1 VRRSCLATL
10 SAVLITGLL
19 TGCTPIDD
27 VKSLGESVDPYAHL
41 PRSVFSLMGDGD
53 MPDGANFRPNH
64 DEILDPINTQRQV
77 DWWTSFEG
85 SPLSCYGVWGVENLA
100 ANGVG
105 SAKDLVLEIGYFEY
119 DYNTQGGV
127 WASARQFQD
136 AASAEAFLAFIETA
150 VEACP
155 DGFTGVNDDGSGWR
169 IDSVSVADVTPLLD
183 LPERVRVVDENELHE
198 NELTGAWEPSTRF
211 KFIQYRNVVVRIAC
225 EVRADSPFTFD
236 DCSRLTETVAS
247 RLVALRF

>member
-10 SAVLITGLL
+10 SAVLIAGLL
-19 TGCTPIDD
+19 AGCNPVDYA
-27 VKSLGESVDPYAHL
+27 KNLGEPVDPYAQL
-41 PRSVFSLMGDGD
+41 PRSLFSLMGDGD
-53 MPDGANFRPNH
+53 MPDGANFRPNQN
-64 DEILDPINTQRQV
+64 ELLDPINTQRQV
-77 DWWTSFEG
+77 DWWKSFEG

-127 WASARQFQD
+127 WASARQFED
-136 AASAEAFLAFIETA
+136 ATSAEAFLAFIATA

-183 LPERVRVVDENELHE
+183 LPEGVRVVDENEF
-198 NELTGAWEPSTRF
+198 TGEWEPSTRF
-211 KFIQYRNVVVRIAC
+211 KFIQYRNVVVRVAC

-236 DCSRLTETVAS
+236 DCNRLTETVAS